1 MLDKS
6 NLQGLCPLTLSGLC
20 PEPSK
25 GASPFA
31 NPFYRSPLGR
41 RKKPCFSLFGNS
53 FWGGHATRGKGYAWA
68 ETFLLNAAS
77 GYKIFS
83 AHPFPLQGGS
93 LIVFGHDGAVGK
105 GFCRL
110 RRQVRFP
117 LHHAGGGSGGHTAPS
132 VTPSFVSVLGVLFDL
147 SKRPL

>member
-6 NLQGLCPLTLSGLC
+6 NLQGLCPLTPSGLR
-20 PEPSK
+20 PEPHQRSK
-25 GASPFA
+25 PLWK
-31 NPFYRSPLGR
+31 PLLRSPLGR

-68 ETFLLNAAS
+68 EKFLLNAAS

-93 LIVFGHDGAVGK
+93 LIIFGLWGAVVW

-110 RRQVRFP
+110 RQVRHT
-117 LHHAGGGSGGHTAPS
+117 LHTAGGGGGGHTAP
-132 VTPSFVSVLGVLFDL
+132 TKPLATDQQKRKNLG
-147 SKRPL
+147 S